1 MSETTAPQT
10 AASGQSVTERFRAAR
25 DQLLRLRTDLDAAH
39 AEFEWPRFDTFNFAL
54 DWFDALGAGEEAD
67 REALVIVEEDGT
79 QTRRTY
85 AELSRRSSQ
94 LATWLRGQG
103 VQRGDRVILMLG
115 NQVELWETML
125 ACTKLGAPMIP
136 TTVMLGENDLRDR
149 VERGNASWV
158 VTSHSNALKFADV
171 PGDFTI
177 IQVPDQP
184 DHRVRPTSGAFA
196 SPSAD
201 DDAAPAGSSGPGT
214 SGGTAS
220 STSGA
225 DTSSGTTSG
234 NAASTVDGAG
244 DAEGGAAASSSG
256 SAELAPI
263 GEHRVLDYARS
274 FNGPKTF
281 EVLEPSPADATL
293 LLYFTS
299 GTTSLPKLVEHTN
312 TSYPVGHLST
322 MYWIG
327 LEPGDVHLNVASPG
341 WAKHAW
347 SNFFAPFIAGATVF
361 LYNYTRFNAVAL
373 MDQMEREH
381 VTSFCAPPTVWRM
394 LIQSDLS
401 HLKNPPRKTVAAG
414 EPLNPEIIS
423 RVKAAWGT
431 DIRDG
436 FGQTESSL
444 QIANTPGMPVKPG
457 SMGRALPGYD
467 VVLIDPNTDQES
479 ETEGELCLRLDP
491 RPIGLTPGY
500 HGDPQK
506 TADAFRDGVY
516 HTGDVVSRDATGVFT
531 YVGRADDVF
540 KASDYRLSPFEL
552 ESVVIEHPA
561 VVEVA
566 VVPSPDSIRL
576 AVPKAYVVLADGH
589 EPTAETAESI
599 LHHCRVNL
607 APYKRIRRLEFAEL
621 PKTISG
627 KIRRVELRRREALLH
642 PDTLGDAGAAA
653 GGAGES
659 TSETGSGDSVEYAD
673 TDFPSLRGE

>member
-1 MSETTAPQT
+1 MSETTAT
-10 AASGQSVTERFRAAR
+10 EQSVTERFRAAR

-39 AEFEWPRFDTFNFAL
+39 AEFEWPRFTHFNFAL
-54 DWFDALGAGEEAD
+54 DWFDALGTGEEAG

-94 LATWLRGQG
+94 LATWLRSQG
-103 VQRGDRVILMLG
+103 VRRGDRVILMLG

-149 VERGNASWV
+149 VDRGNASWV
-158 VTSHSNALKFADV
+158 VTSRGNAQKFADV
-171 PGDFTI
+171 PGDFTLVV
-177 IQVPDQP
+177 VPDRP
-184 DHRVRPTSGAFA
+184 DHRVRPTSNAFS
-196 SPSAD
+196 SPAAGPARD
-201 DDAAPAGSSGPGT
+201 DDAASS
-214 SGGTAS
+214 SELARES
-220 STSGA
+220 A
-225 DTSSGTTSG
+225 
-234 NAASTVDGAG
+234 AASTPNRAAG
-244 DAEGGAAASSSG
+244 GEGGAAASSSG
-256 SAELAPI
+256 EAELEPI
-263 GEHRVLDYARS
+263 GGHRVLDWTRS
-274 FNGPKTF
+274 IEGPETF

-361 LYNYTRFNAVAL
+361 LYNYTRFNAAAL

-381 VTSFCAPPTVWRM
+381 VSSFCAPPTVWRM
-394 LIQSDLS
+394 LIQSDLG
-401 HLKNPPRKTVAAG
+401 HLKHPPRKTVSAG

-431 DIRDG
+431 DIQDG

-457 SMGRALPGYD
+457 AMGRALPGYD
-467 VVLIDPNTDQES
+467 VVLIDPSTEEEN

-491 RPIGLTPGY
+491 RPVGLTPGY
-500 HGDPQK
+500 AGDPEK
-506 TADAFRDGVY
+506 TAEAFRGGLY
-516 HTGDVVSRDATGVFT
+516 HTGDVVSRDTHGVFT

-566 VVPSPDSIRL
+566 VVPSPDPLRL

-627 KIRRVELRRREALLH
+627 KIRRVELRNREALLH
-642 PDTLGDAGAAA
+642 PDALDGSGAAA
-653 GGAGES
+653 GGADGGSGSES
-659 TSETGSGDSVEYAD
+659 TAHESVEYAD
-673 TDFPSLRGE
+673 TDFASLRGQ